1 VAPTFPTLTIVF
13 VAFLLAGG
21 LIAIGRKPKHEP
33 VSVASGTAWYL
44 YTAMATT
51 ATLALEG
58 IALVV
63 KVILGFINPSLSGY
77 SNSLPNF
84 SSLGGSFNG
93 SLGNAPDPGQARE
106 QDLILA
112 IILIVIGAILFLIY
126 WRMSADLDRVFSG
139 PPEWR
144 AWATPLLTTLFYGLV
159 GIGTA
164 IAALYSMLN
173 NLLIDHN
180 STGPDQ
186 FGTSLGLALAFVPAW
201 AFLFLALYRHARSTP
216 AAPLPPSGPA

>member
-1 VAPTFPTLTIVF
+1 MAPTFPTLTIVF

-33 VSVASGTAWYL
+33 VTVASGTAWYL
-44 YTAMATT
+44 YTAMAAS

-58 IALVV
+58 VALLV
-63 KVILGFINPSLSGY
+63 KVILGFINTNLSGY
-77 SNSLPNF
+77 ANATPDF
-84 SSLGGSFNG
+84 SSLGGN
-93 SLGNAPDPGQARE
+93 LGNAVSGPDPGQLRE

-112 IILIVIGAILFLIY
+112 IILIVVGALIFMIHR
-126 WRMSADLDRVFSG
+126 RMSSDLDPVFTG

-144 AWATPLLTTLFYGLV
+144 AWATPLLTTLFYGLA
-159 GIGTA
+159 GIGSA
-164 IAALYSMLN
+164 IAALYTMLN

-186 FGTSLGLALAFVPAW
+186 FGTTLGLALAFVPAW
-201 AFLFLALYRHARSTP
+201 AFLFRALYRHARSTP
-216 AAPLPPSGPA
+216 AALVAPPGPA